1 MDFQFS
7 TGGITT
13 SAPVQD
19 RRPTKLRWQD
29 NDDDAI
35 DSWFV
40 KVYLASFANPTLVL
54 FSEFYVLPNA
64 GNNTASIDMNNFAQ
78 DPIVVRRMM
87 FVGSVYRPSKTTIS
101 LGTTGAAGLTFEIY
115 SVTGGT
121 VSSVLGTFL
130 YKPLALSKV
139 QPWDNDGTYLLDDY
153 YPDGSTKQGF
163 LTTRPSSAGFTR
175 YDFALEDEAV
185 ANLLQLEN
193 YDYEYKTGF
202 NLNQCNWSYF
212 VYRAKLGGSTVASS
226 TVTTTI
232 SPTNMTNANVDIPLG
247 LANMS
252 GLTWTDVSFDL
263 ATSDWDYIEI
273 IPFDGATQKAKPIRV
288 YQDCRPI
295 KHSPAQLSFI
305 NDLGGIEYLRFDGRV
320 VDKFDTGSRESYKI
334 SPGVEAFAPAT
345 PNAFQTVLNVST
357 GTRSF
362 LLSEDFF
369 TDLERDLFKQALTS
383 RSCLLRFQGKYYGGF
398 IKTSS
403 YNHEESA
410 SRLLPIRCE
419 FQSAQDLLC

>member
-7 TGGITT
+7 TAGINT

-19 RRPTKLRWQD
+19 RRPTKLRWRD

-40 KVYLASFANPTLVL
+40 KVYLASFADATSLLLN
-54 FSEFYVLPNA
+54 EFYVQPNSGLNGA
-64 GNNTASIDMNNFAQ
+64 FIDLGNFSQ
-78 DPIVVRRMM
+78 DSLFVRQIMLD
-87 FVGSVYRPSKTTIS
+87 GSNYRPSKTTIS
-101 LGTTGAAGLTFEIY
+101 SSIGAAGITFEIY

-121 VSSVLGTFL
+121 VSSVLGTFP

-139 QPWDNDGTYLLDDY
+139 QPWDNDGTFLLDDY

-185 ANLLQLEN
+185 ANLLLLEN

-202 NLNQCNWSYF
+202 NLNQCNWSTAI
-212 VYRAKLGGSTVASS
+212 YRAKLNGATSAAYTLTSS
-226 TVTTTI
+226 V
-232 SPTNMTNANVDIPLG
+232 SPTSMTNANVDIPLG

-252 GLTWTDVSFDL
+252 GFTWTDASFDL

-273 IPFDGATQKAKPIRV
+273 EMFLAGTAKAKPIRV
-288 YQDCRPI
+288 YQDCRPV

-320 VDKFDTGSRESYKI
+320 VDKFETGSRESYKI
-334 SPGVEAFAPAT
+334 SPGLEAFTQPT

>member
-7 TGGITT
+7 TAGITT

-29 NDDDAI
+29 NDGDAI
-35 DSWFV
+35 DTWLV
-40 KVYLASFANPTLVL
+40 KVYQATFANPISLL
-54 FSEFYVLPNA
+54 LNQFYVLPNA
-64 GNNTASIDMNNFAQ
+64 NLNTAYIDLGTFSQ
-78 DPIVVRRMM
+78 DPVIARAMM
-87 FVGSVYRPSKTTIS
+87 LNGSDYRPSKTTIS
-101 LGTTGAAGLTFEIY
+101 SSSGAAGLTFEIY
-115 SVTGGT
+115 SVTGGA
-121 VSSVLGTFL
+121 VSSVLGTFP

-139 QPWDNDGTYLLDDY
+139 QPWDNDGTFLIDDY
-153 YPDGSTKQGF
+153 YPDGNTKQGF

-193 YDYEYKTGF
+193 YSYEYKTGF
-202 NLNQCNWSYF
+202 NLNQCNWGYF
-212 VYRAKLGGSTVASS
+212 VYRAKLNGSNVATS
-226 TVTTTI
+226 TVTTSV
-232 SPTNMTNANVDIPLG
+232 SPTSMQNATVDIPLG

-252 GLTWTDVSFDL
+252 GFTWSDPTFDL
-263 ATSDWDYIEI
+263 ATDAWDYIEI
-273 IPFDGATQKAKPIRV
+273 EPFDGATAKAKPIRV
-288 YQDCRPI
+288 YRDCRPI

-320 VDKFDTGSRESYKI
+320 VDKFTTGSRESYKI
-334 SPGVEAFAPAT
+334 SPGIESFTLST
-345 PNAFQTVLNVST
+345 PSAFQSVLNLST
-357 GTRSF
+357 GKRSF

-383 RSCLLRFQGKYYGGF
+383 HSCLLRFQGKYYGGF

-403 YNHEESA
+403 YNHEESS

-419 FQSAQDLLC
+419 FESSQDLLC

>member
-1 MDFQFS
+1 MDFEFS
-7 TGGITT
+7 TAGITT

-19 RRPTKLRWQD
+19 RRPTKLGWRD

-40 KVYLASFANPTLVL
+40 KVYLASFADATSFLL
-54 FSEFYVLPNA
+54 DEFYVQPNSSFNA
-64 GNNTASIDMNNFAQ
+64 AFIDLGNFSQ
-78 DPIVVRRMM
+78 DPNFVRLIMLN
-87 FVGSVYRPSKTTIS
+87 GSNYRPSKTTIS
-101 LGTTGAAGLTFEIY
+101 SGTGAAGFTFEIY

-121 VSSVLGTFL
+121 VSSVLGTFP

-139 QPWDNDGTYLLDDY
+139 QPWDNDGTFLLDDY
-153 YPDGSTKQGF
+153 YPDGNTKQGF

-193 YDYEYKTGF
+193 YNYDYKTGF

-212 VYRAKLGGSTVASS
+212 VYRAKLNGSNAATSTVS
-226 TVTTTI
+226 TTV
-232 SPTNMTNANVDIPLG
+232 SPTSMAQANVDIPLG

-252 GLTWTDVSFDL
+252 GFTWTDASFDL

-273 IPFDGATQKAKPIRV
+273 EPFDGVTSKAKPIRV
-288 YQDCRPI
+288 YQDCRPV

-320 VDKFDTGSRESYKI
+320 VDKFETGSRESYKI
-334 SPGVEAFAPAT
+334 SPGVESFAQST
-345 PNAFQTVLNVST
+345 PNNFQTVLNVST

>member
-1 MDFQFS
+1 MNFQFS

-19 RRPTKLRWQD
+19 RRPTKLQWQD
-29 NDDDAI
+29 TDGDAI
-35 DSWFV
+35 DAWFV
-40 KVYLASFANPTLVL
+40 KAYEATFADPTSFLRQ
-54 FSEFYVLPNA
+54 EFYLVPQ
-64 GNNTASIDMNNFAQ
+64 SIYNRGSMDLATYTQ
-78 DPIVVRRMM
+78 DVVITRRIMLS
-87 FVGSVYRPSKTTIS
+87 GSDYRPSKSTIS
-101 LGTTGAAGLTFEIY
+101 SSTGSSSLTFEIY

-121 VSSVLGTFL
+121 VSSVLGTFT
-130 YKPLALSKV
+130 YNPLAQSKV
-139 QPWDNDGTYLLDDY
+139 QPWDNDGVFLLDNY

-163 LTTRPSSAGFTR
+163 LTTRPSGAGFTR

-193 YDYEYKTGF
+193 YNYEYKTGF
-202 NLNQCNWSYF
+202 NLNQCNWTTAI
-212 VYRAKLGGSTVASS
+212 YRAKLNGATSASYTLS
-226 TVTTTI
+226 SSV
-232 SPTNMTNANVDIPLG
+232 SPTSMGNAVVDIPLG

-252 GLTWTDVSFDL
+252 GFTWTDASFDL

-273 IPFDGATQKAKPIRV
+273 EMFLAATAKAKPIRV

-305 NDLGGIEYLRFDGRV
+305 NDLGGMEYLRFDGRV
-320 VDKFDTGSRESYKI
+320 VDKFETGSRESYKI
-334 SPGVEAFAPAT
+334 IPGAEAFLNST
-345 PNAFQTVLNVST
+345 PNDFQSVLNLST

-403 YNHEESA
+403 YNHEESS